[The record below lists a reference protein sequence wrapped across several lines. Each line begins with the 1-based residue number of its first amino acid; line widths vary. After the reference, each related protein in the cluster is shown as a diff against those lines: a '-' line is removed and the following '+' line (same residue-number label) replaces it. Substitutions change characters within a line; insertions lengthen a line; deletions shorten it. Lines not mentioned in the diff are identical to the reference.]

1 MNSCT
6 KDMFESFQI
15 SPSNSIHTAAV
26 DYDRIEEMFHFVV
39 KNGLDIS
46 HLNNISNDK
55 RKAEWLFIREII
67 CRTVALNEDIVYD
80 EHRKPTFKSSNS
92 FLSISH
98 SNERVAI
105 SIDEKHETG
114 IDLQFITDKIVR
126 IKSKFLNSL
135 EQSLTTQNPTELT
148 CYWSIKEALF
158 KIYGK
163 KDAFLKENFEVQEF
177 RFDGT
182 RGTAIGVTRA
192 NGSEK
197 VQPMEIRKLEN
208 YVIAYSVNY

>member
-1 MNSCT
+1 
-6 KDMFESFQI
+6 MFESFQI

-26 DYDRIEEMFHFVV
+26 EYDRIEEMFQLLVQ
-39 KNGLDIS
+39 NGVDMK
-46 HLNNISNDK
+46 HLQNISNDK

-67 CRTVALNEDIVYD
+67 CKTMGANEDIVYD
-80 EHRKPTFKSSNS
+80 DHRKPTFKVSDS

-105 SIDEKHETG
+105 SIDQKYETG
-114 IDLQFITDKIVR
+114 IDLQFVTDKIVR

-135 EQSLTTQNPTELT
+135 EQSRTSQNPTELT
-148 CYWSIKEALF
+148 CYWSVKEALF

-177 RFDGT
+177 KFDGSK
-182 RGTAIGVTRA
+182 GSAVGVTRA
-192 NGSEK
+192 SGREK
-197 VQPMEIRKLEN
+197 IQPMEFTKLGN
-208 YVIAYSVNY
+208 YVMAYSVNY